1 VRATVD
7 LLEANLARLWLW
19 DEGEQVLRISASA
32 GDPDLVPSLRQTTHP
47 GEGMSGLAFAEK
59 RIVATE
65 APATDPRFE
74 EHAWAAEKGI
84 QAYAA
89 VPLLVGARAVG
100 VLGVARRTPGAFHDD
115 DIALLRSFAAQAAI
129 AIENARLYYAVTQQ
143 KTYLEERVRERT
155 QELEAANL
163 QLRKALE
170 EAEEASRVKSEFLA
184 TMSHELRT
192 PLNPI
197 IGFSE
202 LLQDQHFGT
211 LNEKQHQYLD
221 RILTSGRHLLS
232 LINGIL
238 DLAKAE
244 AGRLDLEPE
253 PLNLPLAVQTAVNGI
268 RPQTEPRELDL
279 HLDLEH
285 CPASLMADPLRL
297 RQILDCLLSNAAK
310 FTPPGGRVTVTARR
324 VQGPGVSVQGGDP
337 VHELS
342 IMNPEPDGDFVEIA
356 VQDTGIGIKAEDLPR
371 LFQPFTQLD
380 ASLARKHEGAGLG
393 LALAKKLV
401 GLHGGTIQVS
411 SPGEGHGSTFTLTL
425 PLHRPAPA

>member
-1 VRATVD
+1 
-7 LLEANLARLWLW
+7 
-19 DEGEQVLRISASA
+19 
-32 GDPDLVPSLRQTTHP
+32 
-47 GEGMSGLAFAEK
+47 
-59 RIVATE
+59 
-65 APATDPRFE
+65 
-74 EHAWAAEKGI
+74 
-84 QAYAA
+84 
-89 VPLLVGARAVG
+89 
-100 VLGVARRTPGAFHDD
+100 
-115 DIALLRSFAAQAAI
+115 
-129 AIENARLYYAVTQQ
+129 
-143 KTYLEERVRERT
+143 
-155 QELEAANL
+155 
-163 QLRKALE
+163 
-170 EAEEASRVKSEFLA
+170 
-184 TMSHELRT
+184 
-192 PLNPI
+192 
-197 IGFSE
+197 
-202 LLQDQHFGT
+202 
-211 LNEKQHQYLD
+211 
-221 RILTSGRHLLS
+221 

-310 FTPPGGRVTVTARR
+310 FTPPGGRVTVTARQ

-401 GLHGGTIQVS
+401 GLHGGTIQVF

-425 PLHRPAPA
+425 PLHPPAPA